1 MIISEIKENVG
12 YISLNDSAKLNALS
26 AEMDDQIVACLKD
39 FEEKKIRAVVLKAAP
54 NKHNVWSSGHDVNE
68 LPVGQRDPLG
78 YFDHLEVLLHA
89 IKRFPAPVIAQVHGS
104 VWGGACDLIMC
115 CDMVMADTTA
125 TFAMTPTK
133 LGLPYNASGIGHFL
147 NRMHLNNV
155 REMFFTAQPVDAETA
170 EKWGIVNHL
179 TAEGELEEKV
189 EQIIGTIRNNSPMAI
204 AIIKEQIRVL
214 VDARPL
220 SPDGF
225 ERIQGLRRKVYDS
238 YDYTEGIQSFKEKR
252 KPVFRGE

>member
-54 NKHNVWSSGHDVNE
+54 NKHNVWSFGHDVNE

-104 VWGGACDLIMC
+104 VWGA
-115 CDMVMADTTA
+115 
-125 TFAMTPTK
+125 P
-133 LGLPYNASGIGHFL
+133 
-147 NRMHLNNV
+147 
-155 REMFFTAQPVDAETA
+155 
-170 EKWGIVNHL
+170 
-179 TAEGELEEKV
+179 
-189 EQIIGTIRNNSPMAI
+189 AI
-204 AIIKEQIRVL
+204 
-214 VDARPL
+214 
-220 SPDGF
+220 
-225 ERIQGLRRKVYDS
+225 
-238 YDYTEGIQSFKEKR
+238 
-252 KPVFRGE
+252 